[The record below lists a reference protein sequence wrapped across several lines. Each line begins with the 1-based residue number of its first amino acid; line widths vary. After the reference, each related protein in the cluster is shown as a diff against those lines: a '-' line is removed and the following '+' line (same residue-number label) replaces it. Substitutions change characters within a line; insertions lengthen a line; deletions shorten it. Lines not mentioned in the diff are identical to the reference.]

1 MERIIYLHL
10 LKLKTNNKMGFLDSI
25 TAKITEKANQELT
38 KILPEGETVLKIYI
52 VKEDFC
58 ALTEKR
64 VVFVD
69 KKLVSS
75 KKTLTSVP
83 YSKINFVALK
93 RGGFLSISKEVIIG
107 TGGLA
112 LEIDTYD
119 GEQAYEIVKEI
130 SKKI

>member
-1 MERIIYLHL
+1 
-10 LKLKTNNKMGFLDSI
+10 MGLFDNLQQKVSDN
-25 TAKITEKANQELT
+25 AKKELE
-38 KILPEGETVLKIYI
+38 KILPETDTIDKIYI

-58 ALTEKR
+58 ALTDKR

-93 RGGFLSISKEVIIG
+93 RGGFLSISKEVIVG
-107 TGGLA
+107 SGGLT
-112 LEIDTYD
+112 LEIDTWD
-119 GEQAYEIVKEI
+119 GDQAYEIVKEI
-130 SKKI
+130 SKRI

>member
-1 MERIIYLHL
+1 
-10 LKLKTNNKMGFLDSI
+10 MGFFDNAQL
-25 TAKITEKANQELT
+25 KIKENAERELA
-38 KILPEGETVLKIYI
+38 KILPEGEVVIEMYI

-58 ALTEKR
+58 ALTSKR

-83 YSKINFVALK
+83 FSKINFVALK
-93 RGGFLSISKEVIIG
+93 RGGFFSISKEVIIG

-112 LEIDTYD
+112 LEIDTWD
-119 GEQAYEIVKEI
+119 GEQAYEIVRKI
-130 SKKI
+130 SEKIQ

>member
-1 MERIIYLHL
+1 
-10 LKLKTNNKMGFLDSI
+10 MGFLDSI
-25 TAKITEKANQELT
+25 TTKITEKANQELT

-83 YSKINFVALK
+83 FSKINFVALK

>member
-1 MERIIYLHL
+1 
-10 LKLKTNNKMGFLDSI
+10 MGFLENAQNKIKDNA
-25 TAKITEKANQELT
+25 TAELL
-38 KILPEGETVLKIYI
+38 KVLPENEIVEKLYI

-58 ALTEKR
+58 GITAKR

-69 KKLVSS
+69 KKMVSS

-83 YSKINFVALK
+83 FSKINFVALK
-93 RGGFLSISKEVIIG
+93 RGGFFSISKEVIIG

-119 GEQAYEIVKEI
+119 GEQAYEIVREI
-130 SKKI
+130 SKRIL